1 MPILEISGLTRRFG
15 GLVAVDNVSFSVKP
29 GEIVA
34 LIGPNGA
41 GKTTTFSMI
50 SGFQRPNA
58 GTVHFNGTNITNM
71 PPHRI
76 AELGLVRSFQIM
88 ENFADMTVLDAVAT
102 AALLRL
108 PLREAIE
115 YAKGVIL
122 RVGLGGREDNEPG
135 SLSLQDRKL
144 LELAKCVATQPKMIL
159 LDEAMSGLTLA
170 EAETPVEIIRELRKS
185 GLTFV
190 LVEHVMP
197 IVMKTADRIVVLN
210 FGEKAAEGTPSEILA
225 NQSVRDAYFGEE
237 LDA

>member
-1 MPILEISGLTRRFG
+1 VPILEINGLTRRFG
-15 GLVAVDNVSFSVKP
+15 GLVAVNNVSFAVNP

-41 GKTTTFSMI
+41 GKTTTFNMI
-50 SGFQRPNA
+50 SGFQQPNS
-58 GTVHFNGTNITNM
+58 GTVHFDGTDITNL

-76 AELGLVRSFQIM
+76 AQLGLVRSFQIM
-88 ENFADMTVLDAVAT
+88 ENFAEMTALDAITT

-108 PLREAIE
+108 PMKAAVD
-115 YAKGVIL
+115 YAKQVIV
-122 RVGLGGREDNEPG
+122 RVGLGGREDVAPG
-135 SLSLQDRKL
+135 NLSLQDCKL
-144 LELAKCVATQPKMIL
+144 LELAKCVATQPKLIL

-170 EAETPVEIIRELRKS
+170 EAETPVGIVRELRKS

-197 IVMKTADRIVVLN
+197 IVMNTADRIVVLN
-210 FGEKAAEGTPSEILA
+210 FGEKEAEGTPDEILA